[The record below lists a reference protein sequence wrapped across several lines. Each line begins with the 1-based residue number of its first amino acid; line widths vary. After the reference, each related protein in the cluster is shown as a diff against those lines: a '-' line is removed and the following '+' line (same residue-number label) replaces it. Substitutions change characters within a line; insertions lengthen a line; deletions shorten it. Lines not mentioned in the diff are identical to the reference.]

1 MTKEIGL
8 NAYYT
13 HKEPKPHLKEKESL
27 SDYQKRT
34 KESNI
39 DKELAN
45 RILSL

>member
-1 MTKEIGL
+1 MTQEIGM
-8 NAYYT
+8 NAYHK
-13 HKEPKPHLKEKESL
+13 HKEPQPHLKEKESL

-34 KESNI
+34 KDINI